1 MQKFHNLFG
10 GHAESQVRIV
20 EEELNRH
27 LEQLRKSGGQEP
39 SVVDIERHL
48 EQNYF
53 AWVSSMFHRDF
64 HSIYSVVAYL
74 WLLFYQ
80 IRNLFR
86 IIDGRRF
93 GFSAEA
99 ILNKLICAA

>member
-1 MQKFHNLFG
+1 
-10 GHAESQVRIV
+10 VV
-20 EEELNRH
+20 ERLNRY
-27 LEQLRKSGGQEP
+27 LEQLRKGGGQEP

-48 EQNYF
+48 EQNYYT
-53 AWVSSMFHRDF
+53 WVSSMFHRDF
-64 HSIYSVVAYL
+64 HSVYCVIAYL

-93 GFSAEA
+93 GFSSEA
-99 ILNKLICAA
+99 ILNKLICEA